1 MELLCK
7 PTKSHLVQA
16 LGTSLRPIQ
25 NRLLGLLLNCPKKSK
40 QLLLMYVYPM
50 TGRKK
55 DYFPNNWQEYK
66 DADDANFIPHTFE
79 EIMSWKVAGWE
90 LPSSVCCIIRVND
103 LKSGKVNELV
113 YQKRSAAQNKVN
125 QLLSTPDVEFTVV
138 DHESIHHLSPATL
151 DDIEDL

>member
-1 MELLCK
+1 M
-7 PTKSHLVQA
+7 KSRFRQA

-40 QLLLMYVYPM
+40 QLLLTYVYPM

-66 DADDANFIPHTFE
+66 DADDNNFIPHTFE

-90 LPSSVCCIIRVND
+90 LPSSVCCIIRVTD
-103 LKSGKVNELV
+103 LETSKVKEHV
-113 YQKRSAAQNKVN
+113 YQKRSAAQTKVN
-125 QLLSTPDVEFTVV
+125 QLINTPNIEFTVV
-138 DHESIHHLSPATL
+138 DHESIHHLSPATI